1 MSDTFINETNTKE
14 IKKNYK
20 FEHILKIKKE
30 KEKEENEIVLSFN
43 IILYEDEILF
53 EVKEMKDNLKT
64 ESAFFKKN
72 YSLEELKTMSG
83 YFSLLKN
90 LDKIFESLKKNI
102 EKNKENI
109 SLEKD
114 KVIIKLN
121 INLDVIDE
129 EIVLNIP
136 YIEKSE
142 TDEMNNIKETVIF
155 LNEEKKNLKIEISKL
170 KESEHNLNNT
180 VEKLKEENNNLNN
193 EISSIKKKFEEM
205 SKYMKEKLKPDEEE
219 EKELQVYE
227 CIREKKIVQE
237 EDNNLINKNNTP
249 EGKYISSDIFM
260 INIYLYNDK
269 IKIRINEIQDN
280 LKSNPLIYESVF
292 IMNDFEKISKYYIK
306 YKDIKVIYDF
316 ICDLFKNNKDT
327 LDKKDDNKIILTVTF
342 PCGLK
347 EDKIN
352 LEILNKE
359 LSLDNT
365 LKNIKQSIKII
376 NKNMQKDNNQ
386 INDIISEIKNDI
398 YKKMTTDINELQKQ
412 TYNLKI
418 EFQKDLLEKVHPIGS
433 YYWSQKNTSPEEL
446 FGGKW
451 ESIYGK
457 FIFSTDSNHSVDST
471 GGEEMHK
478 LTENEMPSHN
488 HEYQKYNHWSD
499 VRSGDSGGSYYSP
512 CRQDYNFL
520 TNAKTDNKGG
530 SQAHNNMPP
539 YITAYCWRR
548 YQ

>member
-1 MSDTFINETNTKE
+1 MKDSISPETNIKE
-14 IKKNYK
+14 AKKNYT
-20 FEHILKIKKE
+20 FEHIIKAVKGN
-30 KEKEENEIVLSFN
+30 EENEIILSFN

-53 EVKEMKDNLKT
+53 EIKEIKDNLKT
-64 ESAFFKKN
+64 ESALYKKN
-72 YSLEELKTMSG
+72 YSLEELKTVSG

-121 INLDVIDE
+121 INLDVIEE

-142 TDEMNNIKETVIF
+142 SDEMNNIKETVIF
-155 LNEEKKNLKIEISKL
+155 LNEEKKNLKIELNKL
-170 KESEHNLNNT
+170 KENEHNLNNT
-180 VEKLKEENNNLNN
+180 VEKLKEEN
-193 EISSIKKKFEEM
+193 ISIKKELQEM
-205 SKYMKEKLKPDEEE
+205 SKLVKEKLKPDEEE

-227 CIREKKIVQE
+227 CIREKKYAQE
-237 EDNNLINKNNTP
+237 EEENNNIINKNNTP
-249 EGKYISSDIFM
+249 QGKYISTNIFM
-260 INIYLYNDK
+260 IYIYLYNEK
-269 IKIRINEIQDN
+269 IKVRISKIQDN
-280 LKSNPLIYESVF
+280 LKSNPLIYESSF

-306 YKDIKVIYDF
+306 YTDTKVIYDF

-327 LDKKDDNKIILTVTF
+327 LNKQDDTKIILTVTF

-347 EDKIN
+347 EDQIN
-352 LEILNKE
+352 LEIFNKE

-376 NKNMQKDNNQ
+376 NQNMQKDNNN
-386 INDIISEIKNDI
+386 INDIINEIKNDV
-398 YKKMTTDINELQKQ
+398 YKKMATDINELQKQ

-418 EFQKDLLEKVHPIGS
+418 EFQKDLLEKVHPVGS
-433 YYWSQKNTSPEEL
+433 YYWSQKNISPEEL

-471 GGEEMHK
+471 GGEEKHY
-478 LTENEMPSHN
+478 LTIDEMPN
-488 HEYQKYNHWSD
+488 HGHSYTRFNYSTYMCSNINAGNWTYPFRK
-499 VRSGDSGGSYYSP
+499 DS
-512 CRQDYNFL
+512 NFCVSS
-520 TNAKTDNKGG
+520 TTGYTGG

-548 YQ
+548 YK

>member
-1 MSDTFINETNTKE
+1 MKDSISPETNIKE
-14 IKKNYK
+14 AKKNYT
-20 FEHILKIKKE
+20 FEHIIKAVKGN
-30 KEKEENEIVLSFN
+30 EENEIILSFN

-53 EVKEMKDNLKT
+53 EIKEIKDNLKT
-64 ESAFFKKN
+64 ESALYKKN
-72 YSLEELKTMSG
+72 YSLEELKDMG
-83 YFSLLKN
+83 AYFTALKN

-121 INLDVIDE
+121 INLDIIEE

-142 TDEMNNIKETVIF
+142 SDEMNNIKETVIF
-155 LNEEKKNLKIEISKL
+155 LNEEKKNLKIELNKL
-170 KESEHNLNNT
+170 KENEHNLNNT
-180 VEKLKEENNNLNN
+180 VEKLKEEN
-193 EISSIKKKFEEM
+193 ISIKKELQEM
-205 SKYMKEKLKPDEEE
+205 SKLVKEKLKPDEEE

-227 CIREKKIVQE
+227 CIREKKYAQE
-237 EDNNLINKNNTP
+237 EENNNIINKNNTP
-249 EGKYISSDIFM
+249 QGKYISTNIFM
-260 INIYLYNDK
+260 IYIYLYNEK
-269 IKIRINEIQDN
+269 IKVRISEIQDN
-280 LKSNPLIYESVF
+280 LKSNPLIYESSF

-306 YKDIKVIYDF
+306 YTDTKVIYDF
-316 ICDLFKNNKDT
+316 ICDLLKNNKDT
-327 LDKKDDNKIILTVTF
+327 LNKQDDTKIILTVTF

-347 EDKIN
+347 EDQIN
-352 LEILNKE
+352 LEIFNKE

-376 NKNMQKDNNQ
+376 NQNMQKDNNN
-386 INDIISEIKNDI
+386 INDIINEIKNDV
-398 YKKMTTDINELQKQ
+398 YKKMATDINELQKQ

-418 EFQKDLLEKVHPIGS
+418 EFQKDLLEKVHPVGS
-433 YYWSQKNTSPEEL
+433 YYWSQKNISPEEL

-471 GGEEMHK
+471 GGEEKHQ
-478 LTENEMPSHN
+478 LTIDEMPSHN
-488 HEYQKYNHWSD
+488 HGYGRFNYYSYLYSNLNS
-499 VRSGDSGGSYYSP
+499 GSYKYP
-512 CRQDYNFL
+512 YRDDYNFN
-520 TNAKTDNKGG
+520 TSASTDYTGRT
-530 SQAHNNMPP
+530 QAHNNMPP

>member
-1 MSDTFINETNTKE
+1 MKDSISPETNIKE
-14 IKKNYK
+14 VKKNYT
-20 FEHILKIKKE
+20 FEHIIKAVKGN
-30 KEKEENEIVLSFN
+30 EENEIILSFN

-53 EVKEMKDNLKT
+53 EIKEIKDNLKT
-64 ESAFFKKN
+64 ESAFYKKN
-72 YSLEELKTMSG
+72 YSLEELKAVSG

-121 INLDVIDE
+121 INLDVIEE

-142 TDEMNNIKETVIF
+142 SDEMNNIKETVIF
-155 LNEEKKNLKIEISKL
+155 LNEEKKNLKIELNKL
-170 KESEHNLNNT
+170 KENEHNLNNT
-180 VEKLKEENNNLNN
+180 VEKLKEEN
-193 EISSIKKKFEEM
+193 ISIKKELQEM
-205 SKYMKEKLKPDEEE
+205 SKLVKEKLKPDEEE

-227 CIREKKIVQE
+227 CIREKKYAQE
-237 EDNNLINKNNTP
+237 EENNNIINKNNTP
-249 EGKYISSDIFM
+249 QGKYISTNIFM
-260 INIYLYNDK
+260 IYIYLYNEK
-269 IKIRINEIQDN
+269 IKVRISEIQDN
-280 LKSNPLIYESVF
+280 LKSNPLIYESSF

-306 YKDIKVIYDF
+306 YTDTKVIYDF

-327 LDKKDDNKIILTVTF
+327 LNKQDDTKIILTVTF

-347 EDKIN
+347 EDQIN
-352 LEILNKE
+352 LEIFNKE

-376 NKNMQKDNNQ
+376 NQNMQKDNNN
-386 INDIISEIKNDI
+386 INDIINEIKNDV
-398 YKKMTTDINELQKQ
+398 YKKMATDINELQKQ

-418 EFQKDLLEKVHPIGS
+418 EFQKDLLEKVHPVGS
-433 YYWSQKNTSPEEL
+433 YYWSQKNISPEEL

-471 GGEEMHK
+471 GGEEKHQ
-478 LTENEMPSHN
+478 LTIDEMPSHN
-488 HEYQKYNHWSD
+488 HGYGRFNYYTYLCSNLN
-499 VRSGDSGGSYYSP
+499 SGSFYYPYRNDNNFDINTTTNYTGG
-512 CRQDYNFL
+512 
-520 TNAKTDNKGG
+520 NK
-530 SQAHNNMPP
+530 AHNNMPP

>member
-1 MSDTFINETNTKE
+1 MKDSISPETNIKE
-14 IKKNYK
+14 AKKNYT
-20 FEHILKIKKE
+20 FEHIIKAVKGN
-30 KEKEENEIVLSFN
+30 EENEIILSFN

-53 EVKEMKDNLKT
+53 EIKEIKDNLKT
-64 ESAFFKKN
+64 ESALYKKN
-72 YSLEELKTMSG
+72 YSLEELKTVSG

-121 INLDVIDE
+121 INLDVIEE

-142 TDEMNNIKETVIF
+142 SDEMNNIKETVIF
-155 LNEEKKNLKIEISKL
+155 LNEEKKNLKIELNKL
-170 KESEHNLNNT
+170 KENEHNLNNT
-180 VEKLKEENNNLNN
+180 VEKLKEEN
-193 EISSIKKKFEEM
+193 ISIKKELQEM
-205 SKYMKEKLKPDEEE
+205 SKLVKEKLKPDEEE

-227 CIREKKIVQE
+227 CIREKKYAQE
-237 EDNNLINKNNTP
+237 EENDNIINKNNTP
-249 EGKYISSDIFM
+249 QGKYISTNIFM
-260 INIYLYNDK
+260 IYIYLYNEK
-269 IKIRINEIQDN
+269 IKVRISEIQDN
-280 LKSNPLIYESVF
+280 LKSNPLIYESSF

-306 YKDIKVIYDF
+306 YTDTKVIYDF

-327 LDKKDDNKIILTVTF
+327 LNKQDDTKIILTVTF

-347 EDKIN
+347 EDQIN
-352 LEILNKE
+352 LEIFNKE

-376 NKNMQKDNNQ
+376 NQNMQKDNNN
-386 INDIISEIKNDI
+386 INDIINEIKNDV
-398 YKKMTTDINELQKQ
+398 YKKMATDINELQKQ

-418 EFQKDLLEKVHPIGS
+418 EFQKDLLEKVHPVGS
-433 YYWSQKNTSPEEL
+433 YYWSQKNISPEEL

-471 GGEEMHK
+471 GGEEKHQ
-478 LTENEMPSHN
+478 LTIDEMPSHN
-488 HEYQKYNHWSD
+488 HGYAIFNYYSYM
-499 VRSGDSGGSYYSP
+499 RSNLNSGSWIYPYRNDSNFSYYP
-512 CRQDYNFL
+512 T
-520 TNAKTDNKGG
+520 TNYTGG

>member
-1 MSDTFINETNTKE
+1 MISDSPNEETKKKE
-14 IKKNYK
+14 LKKNYT
-20 FEHILKIKKE
+20 FEHILKAKKG
-30 KEKEENEIVLSFN
+30 KEENEIVLSFN

-53 EVKEMKDNLKT
+53 QVKETKDNLKT
-64 ESAFFKKN
+64 ESSFYKKN

-102 EKNKENI
+102 GKNKDNI

-121 INLDVIDE
+121 INLDVIEE
-129 EIVLNIP
+129 EIILNIP

-155 LNEEKKNLKIEISKL
+155 LNEEKKNLKIEITKL
-170 KESEHNLNNT
+170 KENEHNLNNT
-180 VEKLKEENNNLNN
+180 VEKLKEENKNLNN
-193 EISSIKKKFEEM
+193 KVDSMGKELKEI
-205 SKYMKEKLKPDEEE
+205 SKYMKEKLKSDDEE
-219 EKELQVYE
+219 EKELQIYE
-227 CIREKKIVQE
+227 CIREKKSTQE
-237 EDNNLINKNNTP
+237 EENNIIEKNTP
-249 EGKYISSDIFM
+249 EGKYISTEIFM
-260 INIYLYNDK
+260 IYIYLYNDK

-280 LKSNPLIYESVF
+280 LKTNPLIYENLFV
-292 IMNDFEKISKYYIK
+292 MNDFEKISKYYIK
-306 YKDIKVIYDF
+306 YKDIKAIYDF
-316 ICDLFKNNKDT
+316 LCDLFKNNKDT
-327 LDKKDDNKIILTVTF
+327 LDKKDDNKIILTLTF
-342 PCGLK
+342 PFGLK
-347 EDKIN
+347 EEKIH

-365 LKNIKQSIKII
+365 LKNLKQSINII
-376 NKNMQKDNNQ
+376 NKNMQKDNSQ
-386 INDIISEIKNDI
+386 INDI
-398 YKKMTTDINELQKQ
+398 YKKMATDINELQKQ
-412 TYNLKI
+412 TYNLKT

-433 YYWSQKNTSPEEL
+433 YYWSQKSTSPEEI

-471 GGEEMHK
+471 GGEEKHT
-478 LTENEMPSHN
+478 LTEDEMPSHN
-488 HEYQKYNHWSD
+488 HGYQMFNYYSWS
-499 VRSGDSGGSYYSP
+499 SISSGSYYVPYRTDS
-512 CRQDYNFL
+512 NFL
-520 TNAKTDNKGG
+520 TNSSTDNKGS

>member
-1 MSDTFINETNTKE
+1 MKDSISQETNIKE
-14 IKKNYK
+14 VKKNYT
-20 FEHILKIKKE
+20 FEHIIKAVKGN
-30 KEKEENEIVLSFN
+30 EENEIILSFN

-53 EVKEMKDNLKT
+53 EIKEIKDNLKT
-64 ESAFFKKN
+64 ESALYKKN
-72 YSLEELKTMSG
+72 YSLEELKTVSG

-121 INLDVIDE
+121 INLDVIEE

-142 TDEMNNIKETVIF
+142 SDEMNNIKETVIF
-155 LNEEKKNLKIEISKL
+155 LNEEKKNLKIELNKL
-170 KESEHNLNNT
+170 KENEHNLNNT
-180 VEKLKEENNNLNN
+180 VEKLKEEN
-193 EISSIKKKFEEM
+193 ISIKKELQEM
-205 SKYMKEKLKPDEEE
+205 SKLVKEKLKPDEEE

-227 CIREKKIVQE
+227 CIREKKYAQE
-237 EDNNLINKNNTP
+237 EENNNIINKNNTP
-249 EGKYISSDIFM
+249 QGKYISTNIFM
-260 INIYLYNDK
+260 IYIYLYNEK
-269 IKIRINEIQDN
+269 IKVRISEIQDN
-280 LKSNPLIYESVF
+280 LKSNPLIYESSF

-306 YKDIKVIYDF
+306 YTDTKVIYDF

-327 LDKKDDNKIILTVTF
+327 LNKQDDTKIILTVTF

-347 EDKIN
+347 EDQIN
-352 LEILNKE
+352 LEIFNKE

-376 NKNMQKDNNQ
+376 NQNMQKDNNN
-386 INDIISEIKNDI
+386 INDIINEIKNDV
-398 YKKMTTDINELQKQ
+398 YKKMATDINELQKQ

-418 EFQKDLLEKVHPIGS
+418 EFQKDLLEKVHPVGS
-433 YYWSQKNTSPEEL
+433 YYWSQKNISPEEL

-471 GGEEMHK
+471 GGEEKHQ
-478 LTENEMPSHN
+478 LTIDEMPSHGHGYERFN
-488 HEYQKYNHWSD
+488 YQSYM
-499 VRSGDSGGSYYSP
+499 RSNLDSGSWIYPYRDDSNFTTSASTNYTGS
-512 CRQDYNFL
+512 
-520 TNAKTDNKGG
+520 